1 MNTQIPPREKRIS
14 HWFLFLFLL
23 ILSLAFYFTT
33 KDFLYPLSTQTLIP
47 ELQTFFLSH
56 FGTYTPLIV
65 KIVTLLDSEK
75 AYLLLLLLM
84 YNYGNIYKTYFIYA
98 SVTIA
103 QLVMAICKIGI
114 LEPRPYWAD
123 INEETQKKIIPYDC
137 LGGFGSPSTHV
148 FTSTVFYFVYW
159 KVIFQ
164 SKSRKNQTCL
174 KYFSLFVIMII
185 LLLVAFV
192 RLLSGSHSLDQI
204 IFGFLLGICYYV
216 FVFYVKHIY
225 VNNSSQLL
233 KYIKLKKTKY
243 ISNIILIIVVY
254 IVVYYIQTNDKERMA
269 LGMKYEDKIK
279 KVCPEL
285 KDSQILFNESLYLFF
300 IIFSNIGAWF
310 GLKCEYSCMFDK
322 HDQNWKKYNFETDE
336 SEIEDR
342 ALLASKITITKE
354 IQWNHTGFI
363 KSIFR
368 LIFMCLFLSL
378 CTLPYYY
385 ISWDNNIW
393 IVALGKIGLTL
404 NLYTFTMFF
413 LLKQILKWI
422 KLSNLTLFTMLRES
436 I

>member
-1 MNTQIPPREKRIS
+1 M
-14 HWFLFLFLL
+14 
-23 ILSLAFYFTT
+23 T
-33 KDFLYPLSTQTLIP
+33 KW
-47 ELQTFFLSH
+47 H
-56 FGTYTPLIV
+56 
-65 KIVTLLDSEK
+65 K
-75 AYLLLLLLM
+75 
-84 YNYGNIYKTYFIYA
+84 
-98 SVTIA
+98 
-103 QLVMAICKIGI
+103 KIG
-114 LEPRPYWAD
+114 E
-123 INEETQKKIIPYDC
+123 
-137 LGGFGSPSTHV
+137 V
-148 FTSTVFYFVYW
+148 FTFTYYIQSFLKVHFY
-159 KVIFQ
+159 
-164 SKSRKNQTCL
+164 C
-174 KYFSLFVIMII
+174 
-185 LLLVAFV
+185 
-192 RLLSGSHSLDQI
+192 I

-363 KSIFR
+363 KS
-368 LIFMCLFLSL
+368 
-378 CTLPYYY
+378 
-385 ISWDNNIW
+385 N
-393 IVALGKIGLTL
+393 KII
-404 NLYTFTMFF
+404 LYF
-413 LLKQILKWI
+413 
-422 KLSNLTLFTMLRES
+422 N
-436 I
+436 